1 LASWPG
7 KHRLIIDEGILEQNS
22 IHQAPRSRDEMPRT
36 GIRAPAE
43 IEATVRAVTAEIGK
57 SVIGYNEK
65 IEDFLVCLLTNGH
78 LLIEGVPGVAKTT
91 LAKAFASVCGLS
103 YKRIQFT
110 QDLLPADITGHYFYN
125 QRTTEFEVRKGPLF
139 ADLVLADEINRA
151 PPKTQ
156 SALLEAMQERQVT
169 IEGTTFE
176 LPNPFMVLAT
186 LNPIE
191 TEGVYPLPEAQID
204 RFMIKST
211 MDYLDQKQEVD
222 ILHLKNAPETAPQIA
237 LARDAVISMRDEVM
251 EIHAHTS
258 ILEYIESLARA
269 TRAVEDLDLGLSPRG
284 AIHLLQTSKAHAYLH
299 GRTYVIPDDVKGM
312 AHKVM
317 DHRLILSPEA
327 ELGGMTRSGITDS
340 ILTSVAVPK
349 GEFGSGEE
357 RKE

>member
-1 LASWPG
+1 MPG
-7 KHRLIIDEGILEQNS
+7 TK
-22 IHQAPRSRDEMPRT
+22 
-36 GIRAPAE
+36 IRAHQD
-43 IEATVRAVTAEIGK
+43 IEAAVNAVRTEIGK
-57 SVIGYNEK
+57 SVVGYTDQV
-65 IEDFLVCLLTNGH
+65 EDFLVCLFSNGH

-91 LAKAFASVCGLS
+91 LAKAFAAVCGLS

-110 QDLLPADITGHYFYN
+110 QDLLPADLTGHYFYN

-156 SALLEAMQERQVT
+156 SALLEAMQEQQVT
-169 IEGTTFE
+169 IEGNTFE
-176 LPNPFMVLAT
+176 LPRPFMVLAT

-191 TEGVYPLPEAQID
+191 TEGVYPLPEAQVD

-222 ILHLKNAPETAPQIA
+222 ILRLKNAPESEPKIV
-237 LARDAVISMRDEVM
+237 LSKDAVISMRDEIV

-269 TRAVEDLDLGLSPRG
+269 TRDVEELDLGLSPRG
-284 AIHLLQTSKAHAYLH
+284 AIHLLQTSKARAYLR
-299 GRTYVIPDDVKGM
+299 GRTYVIPDDVKAL
-312 AHKVM
+312 AHKVI

-340 ILTSVAVPK
+340 ILSSVTVPK
-349 GEFGSGEE
+349 GEFRSGEE

>member
-1 LASWPG
+1 MPG
-7 KHRLIIDEGILEQNS
+7 TK
-22 IHQAPRSRDEMPRT
+22 
-36 GIRAPAE
+36 IRAHQD
-43 IEATVRAVTAEIGK
+43 IEAAVNAVRMEIGK
-57 SVIGYNEK
+57 SVVGYTDQV
-65 IEDFLVCLLTNGH
+65 EDFLVCLFSNGH

-91 LAKAFASVCGLS
+91 LAKAFAAVCGLS

-110 QDLLPADITGHYFYN
+110 QDLLPADLTGHYFYN

-156 SALLEAMQERQVT
+156 SALLEAMQEQQVT
-169 IEGTTFE
+169 IEGNTFE
-176 LPNPFMVLAT
+176 LPRPFMVLAT

-222 ILHLKNAPETAPQIA
+222 ILRLKNAPEIEPRIV
-237 LARDAVISMRDEVM
+237 LAKDAVISMRDEIV
-251 EIHAHTS
+251 EIHAHAS

-269 TRAVEDLDLGLSPRG
+269 TRDVEELDLGLSPRG
-284 AIHLLQTSKAHAYLH
+284 AIHLLLTSKARAYLR
-299 GRTYVIPDDVKGM
+299 GRTYVIPDDVKAM

-340 ILTSVAVPK
+340 ILSSVTVPK
-349 GEFGSGEE
+349 GEFRSGEE

>member
-1 LASWPG
+1 MPG
-7 KHRLIIDEGILEQNS
+7 TR
-22 IHQAPRSRDEMPRT
+22 
-36 GIRAPAE
+36 IRAPQD
-43 IEATVRAVTAEIGK
+43 IEAAVNAVRTEIGK
-57 SVIGYNEK
+57 SVVGYTDQV
-65 IEDFLVCLLTNGH
+65 EDFLVCLFSNGH

-91 LAKAFASVCGLS
+91 LAKAFAAVCGLS

-110 QDLLPADITGHYFYN
+110 QDLLPADLTGHYFYN

-156 SALLEAMQERQVT
+156 SALLEAMQEQQVT
-169 IEGTTFE
+169 IEGNTFE
-176 LPNPFMVLAT
+176 LPLPFMVLAT

-191 TEGVYPLPEAQID
+191 TEGVYPLPEAQVD

-222 ILHLKNAPETAPQIA
+222 ILRLKNAPESEPKIV
-237 LARDAVISMRDEVM
+237 LSKDAVISMRDEIV

-258 ILEYIESLARA
+258 ILEYIESLTRA
-269 TRAVEDLDLGLSPRG
+269 TRDVEELDLGLSPRG
-284 AIHLLQTSKAHAYLH
+284 AIHLLQTSKAHAYLR
-299 GRTYVIPDDVKGM
+299 GRTYVIPDDVKAL
-312 AHKVM
+312 AHKVI

-340 ILTSVAVPK
+340 ILSSVTVPK
-349 GEFGSGEE
+349 GEFRSGEE

>member
-1 LASWPG
+1 
-7 KHRLIIDEGILEQNS
+7 
-22 IHQAPRSRDEMPRT
+22 MPETR
-36 GIRAPAE
+36 IRAHQD
-43 IEATVRAVTAEIGK
+43 IEAAVNAVRTEIGK
-57 SVIGYNEK
+57 SVVGYTDQ
-65 IEDFLVCLLTNGH
+65 IEDFLVCLFSNGH

-91 LAKAFASVCGLS
+91 LAKAFAAVCGLS

-110 QDLLPADITGHYFYN
+110 QDLLPADLTGHYFYN

-156 SALLEAMQERQVT
+156 SALLEAMQEQQVT
-169 IEGTTFE
+169 IEGNTFD
-176 LPNPFMVLAT
+176 LPLPFMVLAT

-191 TEGVYPLPEAQID
+191 TEGVYPLPEAQVD

-222 ILHLKNAPETAPQIA
+222 ILRLKNAPEIEPKIV
-237 LARDAVISMRDEVM
+237 LAKDAVLSMRDEIV
-251 EIHAHTS
+251 EIHAHSS
-258 ILEYIESLARA
+258 ILEYVESLARA
-269 TRAVEDLDLGLSPRG
+269 TRDVEELDLGLSPRG
-284 AIHLLQTSKAHAYLH
+284 AIHLLQTSKAHAYLR
-299 GRTYVIPDDVKGM
+299 GRTYVIPDDVKAL
-312 AHKVM
+312 AHKVI

-340 ILTSVAVPK
+340 ILSSVTVPK
-349 GEFGSGEE
+349 GEFRSGEE